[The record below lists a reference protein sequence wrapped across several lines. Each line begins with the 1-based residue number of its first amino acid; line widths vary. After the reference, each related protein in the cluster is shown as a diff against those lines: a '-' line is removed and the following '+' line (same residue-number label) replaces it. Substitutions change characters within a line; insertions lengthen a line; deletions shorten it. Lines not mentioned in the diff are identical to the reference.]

1 MKPWFR
7 DFVLLVVPA
16 IIALAMVGTSVYLM
30 VWTDKE
36 IPAFLVNSMTT
47 ILGYYFG
54 IGVNSNLSNGK
65 VE

>member
-7 DFVLLVVPA
+7 DLVLTVVPA
-16 IIALAMVGTSVYLM
+16 IIALVMVASSVYLM
-30 VWTDKE
+30 IWTDKE
-36 IPAFLVNSMTT
+36 IPPFLINSMTT

-54 IGVNSNLSNGK
+54 MGVNSSISNGK